1 MATASNSAP
10 APVGAPA
17 ATVEPTAAVPATASA
32 PLDRAALVD
41 LARAARAAARDVA
54 RATPEVRRG
63 ALTAIAGEL
72 RARAA
77 DILAAND
84 RDVAAATARGLAPAM
99 IDRLRL
105 DPARLA
111 TIAAAVDDIAAQ
123 PELVGRVERPERRPN
138 GLEIARMRIP
148 LGVIAIVYEAR
159 PNVTVDAAALCLKAG
174 NAVLLRGGSEA
185 FASNQALAAAVGAGL
200 VAAGLPAAA
209 VTVVPSTDR
218 EAIRALVQLDELID
232 LCIPRGGEGLI
243 RFVAEHARV
252 PVIKHYKGVCHLYVH
267 AAADPAMALD
277 LAENG
282 KVSRPGVCNAVETI
296 LVDRAIAPT
305 FVPALVAR
313 LGGRGVE
320 VRGDDA
326 VRALG
331 GPTVR
336 PATDDDWAAEYLD
349 LIVAVRVVDDLDGA
363 LAHIDRWGSDHTE
376 SIVTAD
382 QAAAER
388 FLREC
393 GSSTVMHNASTRF
406 ADGGELGL
414 GAEIGI
420 STTRLHAYGPMGAEG
435 LTTTKFIVRGTG
447 QIRG

>member
-1 MATASNSAP
+1 M
-10 APVGAPA
+10 
-17 ATVEPTAAVPATASA
+17 TASA
-32 PLDRAALVD
+32 PALEPLV
-41 LARAARAAARDVA
+41 RAARAAARDVA
-54 RATPEVRRG
+54 RASPEVRRR
-63 ALTAIAGEL
+63 ALTAIASEL
-72 RARAA
+72 RAREAQV
-77 DILAAND
+77 LAANAHD
-84 RDVAAATARGLAPAM
+84 LAAAADRGLAPAM

-111 TIAAAVDDIAAQ
+111 AIAAAVLDIAAQ
-123 PELVGRVERPERRPN
+123 PELIGRVERPERRPN

-148 LGVIAIVYEAR
+148 LGVIAIIYEAR

-174 NAVLLRGGSEA
+174 NACILRGGSEA

-200 VAAGLPAAA
+200 IAAGLPAAA

-218 EAIRALVQLDELID
+218 DAIRELVRLDELID
-232 LCIPRGGEGLI
+232 LVIPRGGEGLI

-267 AAADPAMALD
+267 AAADRAMALA

-296 LVDRAIAPT
+296 LVDRAIADD
-305 FVPALVAR
+305 FVPALVER
-313 LGGRGVE
+313 LTGRGVE
-320 VRGDDA
+320 LRGDPRVQALGGAA
-326 VRALG
+326 VRA
-331 GPTVR
+331 
-336 PATDDDWAAEYLD
+336 ATDDDWAAEYLD
-349 LIVAVRVVDDLDGA
+349 LICAVRVVDDLDGA
-363 LAHIDRWGSDHTE
+363 LDHIARWGSDHTE

-393 GSSTVMHNASTRF
+393 SSSTVMHNASTRF

-447 QIRG
+447 QIRS